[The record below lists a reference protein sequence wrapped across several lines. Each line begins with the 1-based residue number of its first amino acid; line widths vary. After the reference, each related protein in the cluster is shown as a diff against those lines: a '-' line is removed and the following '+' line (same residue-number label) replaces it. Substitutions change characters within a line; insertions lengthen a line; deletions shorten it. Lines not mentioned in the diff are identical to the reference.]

1 MKHQAFV
8 VFGSTGNLMYK
19 KLIPA
24 FDSLLKQGKLDE
36 DFHIYAIGRRD
47 YTTQDYFDV
56 AQEQVQ
62 ISINW
67 TQMKD
72 RISYVKLDVKT
83 TEDYVQLKERLVSDG
98 IKDVMAYLAVPPS
111 LFPVIAKQLSIS
123 GIVAKG
129 SHDRVVFEKPFG
141 ENLQTAKD
149 INLELW
155 NYFDESQIYRIDH
168 YLGKD
173 MIQNIL
179 VVRFGNRIFN
189 QTWNANTIR
198 SVVVIAKEEESVMQ
212 RGGYYDSI
220 GAIKDML
227 QSHLLQMAS
236 LVAMTKPK
244 SFESEDIKE
253 AKIQVFKHLKIDPD
267 SVVRGQ
273 YNGYKDAPKVDKQ
286 SKTETFVFAEAR
298 IELPKWQGVP
308 FYFITGK
315 HLDEKRSEIILN
327 FKDDD
332 SLVALKNDAK
342 PNQNRLVIKVSPDD
356 GVEFYFNVK
365 QPGLDNAIT
374 TASLDYCHSCLSL
387 ENTPEA
393 YEKLL
398 LDFTEEVR
406 TLFTRWDEIEATWH
420 IVEHMKQDCQ
430 SLYFY
435 DSYDDIKQQI
445 RTKKGVD
452 IDDL

>member
-24 FDSLLKQGKLDE
+24 FNSLLNQKKLSSE
-36 DFHIYAIGRRD
+36 FHIYAVGRRD
-47 YTTQDYFDV
+47 YSTKEYYEV
-56 AQEQVQ
+56 AKKQVQ
-62 ISINW
+62 STVDW
-67 TQMKD
+67 SRMEERTT
-72 RISYVKLDVKT
+72 YVKLDVT
-83 TEDYVQLKERLVSDG
+83 STDDYLTLKQRLEEEGVND
-98 IKDVMAYLAVPPS
+98 IMAYLAVPPS
-111 LFPVIAKQLSIS
+111 LFPVIAKQLSTS
-123 GIVAKG
+123 GIIQKG
-129 SHDRVVFEKPFG
+129 SKDRVVFEKPFG

-149 INLELW
+149 INLDLW

-179 VVRFGNRIFN
+179 VVRFGNKIFE

-198 SVVVIAKEEESVMQ
+198 SVVVIAKEAESVMQ
-212 RGGYYDSI
+212 RGGYYDTI

-236 LVAMTKPK
+236 FVAMTKPK

-253 AKIQVFKHLKIDPD
+253 AKIKIFKHLQIAPN

-273 YNGYKDAPKVDKQ
+273 YNGYKDAPKVDQ
-286 SKTETFVFAEAR
+286 NSTTETFVFCEAQ
-298 IELPKWQGVP
+298 IDVPKWKGVP

-332 SLVALKNDAK
+332 SLLALQGNAK

-398 LDFTEEVR
+398 LDFTQEVR
-406 TLFTRWDEIEATWH
+406 TLFTRWDEIEATWR

-430 SLYFY
+430 SLYYY
-435 DSYDDIKQQI
+435 DNYEDIKQQI
-445 RTKKGVD
+445 LTKKGVNL
-452 IDDL
+452 DDL

>member
-1 MKHQAFV
+1 MMHQAFV

-24 FDSLLKQGKLDE
+24 FDSLLKQEKLNE
-36 DFHIYAIGRRD
+36 EFHIYAVGRRD
-47 YTTQDYFDV
+47 YTTEDYFNV
-56 AQEQVQ
+56 AQKEVQ
-62 ISINW
+62 STIDWNR
-67 TQMKD
+67 MHKH
-72 RISYVKLDVKT
+72 ISYVKLDVNS
-83 TEDYVQLKERLVSDG
+83 TEDYRTLKKQLEEDG
-98 IKDVMAYLAVPPS
+98 VKDVMAYLAVPPS
-111 LFPVIAKQLSIS
+111 LFPVIAQQLSTS
-123 GIVAKG
+123 GIIQKG
-129 SHDRVVFEKPFG
+129 SQDRVVFEKPFG
-141 ENLQTAKD
+141 EDLQTAKD

-155 NYFDESQIYRIDH
+155 NYFEESQIYRIDH

-179 VVRFGNRIFN
+179 VVRFGNRIFE

-198 SVVVIAKEEESVMQ
+198 SVVVVAKEEESVMQ

-236 LVAMTKPK
+236 LVAMTKPNT
-244 SFESEDIKE
+244 FESEDIKE
-253 AKIQVFKHLKIDPD
+253 AKIQVFKHLKINLD

-273 YNGYKDAPKVDKQ
+273 YNGYKNAPKVDQ
-286 SKTETFVFAEAR
+286 ESSTETFVFCEAR
-298 IELPKWQGVP
+298 IDLPKWTGVP

-315 HLDEKRSEIILN
+315 HLDEKRSEIIIN

-332 SLVALKNDAK
+332 SLLALHKDAK
-342 PNQNRLVIKVSPDD
+342 PNQNRLVIKVSPED

-374 TASLDYCHSCLSL
+374 SASLDYCHSCLSL
-387 ENTPEA
+387 QNTPEA

-398 LDFTEEVR
+398 LDFTKEVR

-420 IVEHMKQDCQ
+420 IVERLKQACQ
-430 SLYFY
+430 SLYYY
-435 DSYDDIKQQI
+435 DNYDDIKQQI
-445 RTKKGVD
+445 RSHKGVD
-452 IDDL
+452 LDDL